1 MRGSY
6 GQKKHEARESHAG
19 IVGAG
24 RDPGFGLDQ
33 GCDRLDGGSA
43 FSQHG
48 GMTIQLPASTAAW
61 GTPAFAATLK
71 SELEHLPPGQL
82 PLQQGLSS
90 TSVALEDDVQI
101 MVIRADEEG
110 GAIQAKVG
118 VFYTGI
124 LAGCS
129 CANDPTPTEPQN
141 EYCELVLTIDP
152 RTAQATAKLVA
163 DTSD

>member
-1 MRGSY
+1 M
-6 GQKKHEARESHAG
+6 AA
-19 IVGAG
+19 
-24 RDPGFGLDQ
+24 
-33 GCDRLDGGSA
+33 
-43 FSQHG
+43 
-48 GMTIQLPASTAAW
+48 MTIRLPASTAAW

-101 MVIRADEEG
+101 MVIRADEEA
-110 GAIQAKVG
+110 GAIHAKVG

-129 CANDPTPTEPQN
+129 CANDPTPVEPQA
-141 EYCELVLTIDP
+141 EYSEMQIAIDKT
-152 RTAQATAKLVA
+152 TAEATVSIAEQGV
-163 DTSD
+163 SD

>member
-1 MRGSY
+1 
-6 GQKKHEARESHAG
+6 
-19 IVGAG
+19 
-24 RDPGFGLDQ
+24 
-33 GCDRLDGGSA
+33 
-43 FSQHG
+43 
-48 GMTIQLPASTAAW
+48 MTIRLPASAAAW

-71 SELEHLPPGQL
+71 SELEQLLPGQL

-101 MVIRADEEG
+101 MVIRAAEEA

-141 EYCELVLTIDP
+141 EYCELAVTIDP
-152 RTAQATAKLVA
+152 RTTEATAKLVA
-163 DTSD
+163 DTPD